1 MEYRVCWGNDDSIRA
16 PGGEMMKKM
25 KSSRSRLYL
34 WGGLLLALMLGVML
48 AAYLIPWNPY
58 VQDLSMAEQPPS
70 AAHLLGTDRYGRDMF
85 ARVLVGGRTS
95 ISGALAVVL
104 LITVIGAGIGTGS
117 GWYGG
122 RIEQAWMGLSDV
134 FLAFPGLVLAL
145 AVAGVSGGGML
156 QAVLALAAIGWPKY
170 ARLSRRLTVS
180 LKEEPYIDIARMR
193 GISSWK
199 IIGCHILPNMA
210 GPLLTTA
217 VLDIGTMMME
227 LAALSFLG
235 LGVKPPTPEWGAMM
249 SEGRRFLQ
257 LSPWMVMAPG
267 AAMCLTVGL
276 FHLLGEALRDAFD
289 PRER

>member
-1 MEYRVCWGNDDSIRA
+1 
-16 PGGEMMKKM
+16 MMKKM
-25 KSSRSRLYL
+25 KSSRSRFYL
-34 WGGLLLALMLGVML
+34 WGGLLLTLMLGVML
-48 AAYLIPWNPY
+48 AEYLIPWDAY
-58 VQDLSMAEQPPS
+58 AQDLSMAQQPPS
-70 AAHLLGTDRYGRDMF
+70 AGHLLGTDRYGRDML

-95 ISGALAVVL
+95 ILGALVVVL
-104 LITVIGAGIGTGS
+104 LITAIGTGIGTGS

-156 QAVLALAAIGWPKY
+156 QAVLALTAIGWPKY

-180 LKEEPYIDIARMR
+180 LKGEPYIDIARMR
-193 GISSWK
+193 GISYWK
-199 IIGCHILPNMA
+199 IMYGHILPNMA
-210 GPLLTTA
+210 GPILTTA

-276 FHLLGEALRDAFD
+276 FHLLGEALRDAFA

>member
-1 MEYRVCWGNDDSIRA
+1 
-16 PGGEMMKKM
+16 
-25 KSSRSRLYL
+25 
-34 WGGLLLALMLGVML
+34 
-48 AAYLIPWNPY
+48 
-58 VQDLSMAEQPPS
+58 
-70 AAHLLGTDRYGRDMF
+70 
-85 ARVLVGGRTS
+85 
-95 ISGALAVVL
+95 
-104 LITVIGAGIGTGS
+104 
-117 GWYGG
+117 
-122 RIEQAWMGLSDV
+122 MGLSDV

-156 QAVLALAAIGWPKY
+156 QAVLALAVIGWPKY

-180 LKEEPYIDIARMR
+180 LKEEAYIDIARMR

-199 IIGCHILPNMA
+199 IMASHILPNMA

-267 AAMCLTVGL
+267 GAMCLTVGL
-276 FHLLGEALRDAFD
+276 FHLLGEALRDVFD
-289 PRER
+289 PREK

>member
-1 MEYRVCWGNDDSIRA
+1 MIPSVL

-34 WGGLLLALMLGVML
+34 WGGLLLTLMLGEML
-48 AAYLIPWNPY
+48 AEYLIPWDAY
-58 VQDLSMAEQPPS
+58 AQDLSMAQQPPS
-70 AAHLLGTDRYGRDMF
+70 AGHLLGTDRYGRDML

-95 ISGALAVVL
+95 IWGALVVVL
-104 LITVIGAGIGTGS
+104 LITAIGTGIGTGS

-180 LKEEPYIDIARMR
+180 LKGEPYIDIARMR

-199 IIGCHILPNMA
+199 IMYDHILPNMA
-210 GPLLTTA
+210 GPILTTA
-217 VLDIGTMMME
+217 VLDIGMMMME

>member
-1 MEYRVCWGNDDSIRA
+1 MIPSVL

-34 WGGLLLALMLGVML
+34 WGGLLLTLMLSVML
-48 AAYLIPWNPY
+48 AEYLIPWDAY
-58 VQDLSMAEQPPS
+58 AQDLSMAQQPPS
-70 AAHLLGTDRYGRDMF
+70 AGHLLGTDRYGRDML

-95 ISGALAVVL
+95 IWGALVVVL
-104 LITVIGAGIGTGS
+104 LITAIGTGIGTGS

-122 RIEQAWMGLSDV
+122 RIEQAWMGLSNV

-145 AVAGVSGGGML
+145 AVAGISGGGML

-180 LKEEPYIDIARMR
+180 LKGEPYIDIARMR
-193 GISSWK
+193 GLSSWK
-199 IIGCHILPNMA
+199 IMYGHILPNMA
-210 GPLLTTA
+210 GPILTTA

>member
-1 MEYRVCWGNDDSIRA
+1 
-16 PGGEMMKKM
+16 MMKNM

-48 AAYLIPWNPY
+48 AGYLIPWDAY
-58 VQDLSMAEQPPS
+58 AQDLSMAEQPPS
-70 AAHLLGTDRYGRDMF
+70 AAHLLGTDRYGRDML
-85 ARVLVGGRTS
+85 ARVLVGGRIS
-95 ISGALAVVL
+95 ISGALVVVL
-104 LITVIGAGIGTGS
+104 LITAIGAGIGTGS

-276 FHLLGEALRDAFD
+276 FHLLGEALREKLD
-289 PRER
+289 PKGK

>member
-1 MEYRVCWGNDDSIRA
+1 
-16 PGGEMMKKM
+16 MMKKM
-25 KSSRSRLYL
+25 KSSRSRLCL

-48 AAYLIPWNPY
+48 AEYLIPWDAY
-58 VQDLSMAEQPPS
+58 AQDLSMAQQPPS
-70 AAHLLGTDRYGRDMF
+70 AVHLLGTDRYGRDML

-95 ISGALAVVL
+95 IWGALVVVL
-104 LITVIGAGIGTGS
+104 LITAIGAVIGTGS

-156 QAVLALAAIGWPKY
+156 QAILALAAIGWPKY

-180 LKEEPYIDIARMR
+180 LKEQPYINIARMR

-199 IIGCHILPNMA
+199 IMGGHILPNMA

-235 LGVKPPTPEWGAMM
+235 LGVKSPTPEWGAMM

>member
-1 MEYRVCWGNDDSIRA
+1 
-16 PGGEMMKKM
+16 MMKKM
-25 KSSRSRLYL
+25 KSSRSRLCL

-48 AAYLIPWNPY
+48 AEYLIPWDPY

-70 AAHLLGTDRYGRDMF
+70 AAHLLGTDRYGRDML

-95 ISGALAVVL
+95 IFGALLVVL

-156 QAVLALAAIGWPKY
+156 QAVLALAVIGWPKY

-180 LKEEPYIDIARMR
+180 LKGLYRYCKDARDLFLEDHGRPY
-193 GISSWK
+193 
-199 IIGCHILPNMA
+199 P
-210 GPLLTTA
+210 
-217 VLDIGTMMME
+217 
-227 LAALSFLG
+227 
-235 LGVKPPTPEWGAMM
+235 
-249 SEGRRFLQ
+249 SEYGR
-257 LSPWMVMAPG
+257 P
-267 AAMCLTVGL
+267 
-276 FHLLGEALRDAFD
+276 AFD
-289 PRER
+289 DGGTGYRDDDDGACGTFLFGTRREAADTGMGRYDE

>member
-1 MEYRVCWGNDDSIRA
+1 MIPSVL

-34 WGGLLLALMLGVML
+34 WGGLRLTLLGVMF
-48 AAYLIPWNPY
+48 AEYLIPWDAY
-58 VQDLSMAEQPPS
+58 AQDLSMAQQPPS
-70 AAHLLGTDRYGRDMF
+70 AGHLLGTDRYGRDML

-95 ISGALAVVL
+95 IWGALVVVL
-104 LITVIGAGIGTGS
+104 LITAIGTGIGTGS

-180 LKEEPYIDIARMR
+180 LKGEPYIDIARMR

-199 IIGCHILPNMA
+199 IMYGHILPNMA
-210 GPLLTTA
+210 GPILTTA

-276 FHLLGEALRDAFD
+276 FHLLGEALRDALD

>member
-1 MEYRVCWGNDDSIRA
+1 MIPSVLSRRRNDEKDEIVPLA
-16 PGGEMMKKM
+16 PLFVG
-25 KSSRSRLYL
+25 RPP
-34 WGGLLLALMLGVML
+34 LGADVGCDARGVSDPL
-48 AAYLIPWNPY
+48 GSYA
-58 VQDLSMAEQPPS
+58 QDLSMAQQPPS
-70 AAHLLGTDRYGRDMF
+70 AVHLLGTDRYGRDML

-95 ISGALAVVL
+95 IWGALVVVL
-104 LITVIGAGIGTGS
+104 LITAIGAVIGTGS

-156 QAVLALAAIGWPKY
+156 QAILALAAIGWPKY

-180 LKEEPYIDIARMR
+180 LKEQPYIDIARMR

-199 IIGCHILPNMA
+199 IMGGHILPNMA

-227 LAALSFLG
+227 LAALSFFG

>member
-1 MEYRVCWGNDDSIRA
+1 
-16 PGGEMMKKM
+16 MMKKM
-25 KSSRSRLYL
+25 NSSRARLYL

-48 AAYLIPWNPY
+48 AEYLIPWDAY
-58 VQDLSMAEQPPS
+58 AQDLSMAEQPPS
-70 AAHLLGTDRYGRDMF
+70 AMHLLGTDRYGRDML

-95 ISGALAVVL
+95 ISGALVVVL
-104 LITVIGAGIGTGS
+104 LITAIGAGIGTGS

-193 GISSWK
+193 GLSSWK
-199 IIGCHILPNMA
+199 IIGRHLLPNMA

-235 LGVKPPTPEWGAMM
+235 LGVKPPIPEWGAMM

-276 FHLLGEALRDAFD
+276 FHLLGEALREKLD
-289 PRER
+289 PQGK

>member
-1 MEYRVCWGNDDSIRA
+1 MIPSVL

-34 WGGLLLALMLGVML
+34 WGGLLLTLMLGEML
-48 AAYLIPWNPY
+48 AEYLIPWDAY
-58 VQDLSMAEQPPS
+58 AQDLSMAQQPPS
-70 AAHLLGTDRYGRDMF
+70 AGHLLGTDQYGRDML

-95 ISGALAVVL
+95 IWGALVVVL
-104 LITVIGAGIGTGS
+104 LITAIGTGIGTGS

-180 LKEEPYIDIARMR
+180 LKGEPYIDIARMR

-199 IIGCHILPNMA
+199 IMYDHILPNMA
-210 GPLLTTA
+210 GPILTTA
-217 VLDIGTMMME
+217 VLDIGMMMME

>member
-1 MEYRVCWGNDDSIRA
+1 MIPSVLS
-16 PGGEMMKKM
+16 GGEMMKKM

-34 WGGLLLALMLGVML
+34 WGGLLLTLMLGVML
-48 AAYLIPWNPY
+48 AEYLIPWDAY
-58 VQDLSMAEQPPS
+58 VQDLSMAQQPPS
-70 AAHLLGTDRYGRDMF
+70 AGHLLGTDRYGRDML

-95 ISGALAVVL
+95 IWGALLVVL
-104 LITVIGAGIGTGS
+104 FITAIGTGIGTGS

-145 AVAGVSGGGML
+145 AVAGVSGGGMP

-193 GISSWK
+193 GLSSWK
-199 IIGCHILPNMA
+199 IIGRHLLPNMA

-276 FHLLGEALRDAFD
+276 FHLLGEALREEFD
-289 PRER
+289 PKGK